1 MWKHKEP
8 ESQEPNV
15 PKWVFQ
21 VFLPVQIKVKHGSCP
36 KRGHVCFQFSE
47 NGFAAGVLSP
57 LGRLYALPRPQN
69 LAQVTMDA
77 GDHVQAIVAALWT
90 DAVVQDDVSEV
101 RNGTNLSVH
110 LQE

>member
-1 MWKHKEP
+1 
-8 ESQEPNV
+8 
-15 PKWVFQ
+15 
-21 VFLPVQIKVKHGSCP
+21 
-36 KRGHVCFQFSE
+36 
-47 NGFAAGVLSP
+47 
-57 LGRLYALPRPQN
+57 
-69 LAQVTMDA
+69 MDA